1 MRILLKCISKNE
13 GLTLIEVLLAVAVM
27 AIILGALSNYML
39 SFYNH
44 WEDAQVNSKI
54 IDDLNFVKSMLTRD
68 IRSAVRP
75 DNSTFPVVVDS
86 TTNKNIGLYRLNE
99 NDNKMRNIEYSL
111 NNNGELVRKMKE
123 STNNSFPY
131 SFGSDWDKTT
141 VICTDLIIENI
152 FEDINRE
159 STAGDTEEEKDEA
172 DNYDPR
178 FIRVNLTISREGQT
192 EELNFEVMSRSRK
205 D

>member
-1 MRILLKCISKNE
+1 MKILLKCISKND

-27 AIILGALSNYML
+27 AIIVGALSNYML
-39 SFYNH
+39 SFNNN

-86 TTNKNIGLYRLNE
+86 TTNKKISLYRLNE

-141 VICTDLIIENI
+141 VICTDLNIENI

-178 FIRVNLTISREGQT
+178 LIRVSLTISREGQT